1 MEIDITFENIKNKAI
16 QVKENSVKFIKEHK
30 HEILEGTLCISVA
43 LLSGKLMQKSQEN
56 GCFRCQNSNLKDEI
70 LGLQQKNQDLK
81 KQIDNL
87 RDICLEKDRI
97 MDKTMS
103 DGFRHGSPE
112 AARQMSYKR
121 HSMNL

>member
-1 MEIDITFENIKNKAI
+1 MKIEIMFENIKNKAV
-16 QVKENSVKFIKEHK
+16 QVKENSVKFIREHK

-43 LLSGKLMQKSQEN
+43 MLSEKLIQKSQEN
-56 GCFRCQNSNLKDEI
+56 GCFRCQNSTLKDEI
-70 LGLQQKNQDLK
+70 LSLQQKNQNLE
-81 KQIDNL
+81 KQVDNL
-87 RDICLEKDRI
+87 KTICFEKDRI

-121 HSMNL
+121 HSLNL